1 MALMFCSLRGS
12 VELLRTQGK
21 GERCVPETLGKELV
35 KEIYPTV
42 NHILENNVN
51 EVDLNDVETIM
62 NQEANMV
69 SDPVDPMSNVSLLY
83 DMMQELI
90 RHESWN

>member
-1 MALMFCSLRGS
+1 MLQTEQTYVS
-12 VELLRTQGK
+12 EIQ
-21 GERCVPETLGKELV
+21 EIELV
-35 KEIYPTV
+35 KNCPAV
-42 NHILENNVN
+42 NHILENVN

-69 SDPVDPMSNVSLLY
+69 SDPLDPMSNVSLLY